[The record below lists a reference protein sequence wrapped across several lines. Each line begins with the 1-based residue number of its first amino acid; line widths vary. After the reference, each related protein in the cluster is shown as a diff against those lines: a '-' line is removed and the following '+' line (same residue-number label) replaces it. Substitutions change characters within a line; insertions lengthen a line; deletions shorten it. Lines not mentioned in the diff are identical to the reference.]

1 MHHARN
7 YYAIVTPPQ
16 LAGSA
21 GPMAEGHRRSDD
33 KEPLVE
39 ETSFGGEETHDEHG
53 HEREGSEEPPTP
65 VNNQPLPPLK

>member
-1 MHHARN
+1 
-7 YYAIVTPPQ
+7 
-16 LAGSA
+16 
-21 GPMAEGHRRSDD
+21 MAEGHRRSDD